1 MENVVVAVFP
11 VESEA
16 YQAFSR
22 IKDGTTEL
30 SGYLVSQMAIVKKM
44 GNNVQLEDEFDT
56 GMKTSDDTI
65 SGGLIGALIG
75 ILGGPLGILLGGGIG
90 TLIGSSIDLGDID
103 TNNSMIEREEE
114 REDVISNVTE
124 HMEGLDPKIVNMLSE
139 FSEQLYPIDK
149 LKSFTDEHSIAYMRV
164 GYEKYMVNIPLSAEW
179 RSLFVKPGARIYV
192 INTDSKKN
200 LEDEIKKGLISR
212 LKRHCTNKG
221 ESKDREVQELVE
233 KRKLVQ
239 IKSDFYKKIIA
250 ESAMQ
255 MNMDKLNNAIKFDA
269 DDEIEYIPLGDN
281 EYRVILP
288 LKKDYCIQLGL
299 GSSVQLDISF
309 EEDPVEAE
317 DDFREMIENQFYSE
331 YIEGEQDLDPDVEEE
346 LEEIIEEMWEM
357 PIRKITFIDWLDSE
371 ENLKWL
377 NQCYVALWQVLFLR
391 GEYDEIQRTI
401 ADLYYACEK
410 FEELGIPVPFKKFI

>member
-1 MENVVVAVFP
+1 
-11 VESEA
+11 
-16 YQAFSR
+16 
-22 IKDGTTEL
+22 
-30 SGYLVSQMAIVKKM
+30 
-44 GNNVQLEDEFDT
+44 
-56 GMKTSDDTI
+56 
-65 SGGLIGALIG
+65 
-75 ILGGPLGILLGGGIG
+75 
-90 TLIGSSIDLGDID
+90 
-103 TNNSMIEREEE
+103 
-114 REDVISNVTE
+114 
-124 HMEGLDPKIVNMLSE
+124 
-139 FSEQLYPIDK
+139 
-149 LKSFTDEHSIAYMRV
+149 
-164 GYEKYMVNIPLSAEW
+164 
-179 RSLFVKPGARIYV
+179 
-192 INTDSKKN
+192 
-200 LEDEIKKGLISR
+200 
-212 LKRHCTNKG
+212 
-221 ESKDREVQELVE
+221 
-233 KRKLVQ
+233 
-239 IKSDFYKKIIA
+239 
-250 ESAMQ
+250 
-255 MNMDKLNNAIKFDA
+255 
-269 DDEIEYIPLGDN
+269 
-281 EYRVILP
+281 

>member
-1 MENVVVAVFP
+1 MGEENGN
-11 VESEA
+11 E
-16 YQAFSR
+16 R
-22 IKDGTTEL
+22 
-30 SGYLVSQMAIVKKM
+30 YLVNVSKLEKLMEEKRNEQNVKRIRALFK
-44 GNNVQLEDEFDT
+44 N
-56 GMKTSDDTI
+56 SD
-65 SGGLIGALIG
+65 IG
-75 ILGGPLGILLGGGIG
+75 IDVRAEDALDTAYSTYTTIISKKSATKKTLQLLADY
-90 TLIGSSIDLGDID
+90 LKLSSFKELVAED
-103 TNNSMIEREEE
+103 NSMIEREEE

-317 DDFREMIENQFYSE
+317 DDFREMIENQF
-331 YIEGEQDLDPDVEEE
+331 
-346 LEEIIEEMWEM
+346 
-357 PIRKITFIDWLDSE
+357 
-371 ENLKWL
+371 
-377 NQCYVALWQVLFLR
+377 
-391 GEYDEIQRTI
+391 
-401 ADLYYACEK
+401 
-410 FEELGIPVPFKKFI
+410 

>member
-1 MENVVVAVFP
+1 MNKMGEENGN
-11 VESEA
+11 E
-16 YQAFSR
+16 R
-22 IKDGTTEL
+22 
-30 SGYLVSQMAIVKKM
+30 YLVNVSKLEKLMEEKRNEQNVKRIRALFK
-44 GNNVQLEDEFDT
+44 N
-56 GMKTSDDTI
+56 SD
-65 SGGLIGALIG
+65 IG
-75 ILGGPLGILLGGGIG
+75 IDVRAEDALDTAYSTYTTIISKKSATKKTLQLLADY
-90 TLIGSSIDLGDID
+90 LKLSSFKELVAED
-103 TNNSMIEREEE
+103 NSMIEREEE

-124 HMEGLDPKIVNMLSE
+124 HMEGLDSKIVNMLSE

-269 DDEIEYIPLGDN
+269 DDEIEYIPLGYN